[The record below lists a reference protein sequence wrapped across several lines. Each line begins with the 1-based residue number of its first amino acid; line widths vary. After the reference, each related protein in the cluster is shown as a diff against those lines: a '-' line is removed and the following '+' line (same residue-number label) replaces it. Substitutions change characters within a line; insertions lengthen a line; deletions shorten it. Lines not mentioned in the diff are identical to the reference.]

1 MNNKRPRCLFSER
14 LNPHHDAF
22 CDDERAIFDR
32 TSTCS
37 RHTSSTIP
45 LGGNDNQM
53 TSILGALTSVTQG
66 FTGLQDTVNQLLK
79 ISGHT
84 EKVYDVNR
92 ENSIY
97 ISGMPLIN
105 RALMITYFNMC
116 KQRKEITN
124 QIKEFVQ
131 IPLYMWTLYRQIYKK
146 IF

>member
-1 MNNKRPRCLFSER
+1 MNVQSLIEQASAQDPG
-14 LNPHHDAF
+14 
-22 CDDERAIFDR
+22 
-32 TSTCS
+32 
-37 RHTSSTIP
+37 HTSSTIP

-53 TSILGALTSVTQG
+53 TSVLGALTPVTQG

-124 QIKEFVQ
+124 QIKEFVR